1 MNNPQATDKQE
12 EKMKVFE
19 TWESEIRGYCR
30 KYPTVFASASNAR
43 QVDED
48 GKSYIDFFAGAGVL
62 NFGHNNERMKRA
74 MIEFMEA
81 DGVAH
86 SLDMYTTTKRRFI
99 ERFVSTI
106 LEPRGMNHKLQFIG
120 PTGTNAVEAALKL
133 ARKVTGRRLVYAF
146 SHGFHGMT
154 LGSLACT
161 GNAYFRNA
169 AGVPME
175 HVVHLPFE
183 NGPGGGI
190 DHLKELHCALSD
202 SSSGLEMPAAVIV
215 EPIQA
220 EGGVNVASAEWLQ
233 AVQKLAHE
241 NGALLILDDIQAG
254 CGRTGSYFSF
264 DGMGLEPDIIT
275 LAKGLGGFGTPIAM
289 NLIKPEHDKHWQPG
303 EHTGT
308 FRGQGLSFV
317 AGAEAMSYFEGDA
330 FMNEVKQKGQRM
342 RDCLE
347 SLVPDDAPLG
357 VEVRGRGMMQALD
370 VGDGTVAAAI
380 TKECFEHGL
389 LIGPC
394 GTGGRVLKLIPPL
407 TIPQED
413 LEEGLDILSDAVT
426 RHLKKKEVAA

>member
-1 MNNPQATDKQE
+1 
-12 EKMKVFE
+12 MKLFE
-19 TWESEIRGYCR
+19 TWESEIRAYCR

-43 QVDED
+43 QTDEN

-74 MIEFMEA
+74 MIEFLES

-86 SLDMYTTTKRRFI
+86 SLDMYTTVKRRFI
-99 ERFVSTI
+99 ERFAETI
-106 LEPRGMNHKLQFIG
+106 LVPRKMNYKMQFMG

-133 ARKVTGRRLVYAF
+133 ARKVTGRPGIYAF

-154 LGSLACT
+154 LGALACT
-161 GNAYFRNA
+161 ANAYFREA

-175 HVVHLPFE
+175 YVTHLPFE

-190 DHLKELHCALSD
+190 DHIRELQYALAD
-202 SSSGLEMPAAVIV
+202 SSSGLEKPAAVIV

-220 EGGVNVASAEWLQ
+220 EGGVNVASREWLR
-233 AVQKLAHE
+233 AVQELAHE
-241 NGALLILDDIQAG
+241 NRALLIFDDIQAG

-264 DGMGLEPDIIT
+264 DGMDLSPDIIC
-275 LAKGLGGFGTPIAM
+275 LAKGIGGYGTPLAM
-289 NLIKPEHDKHWQPG
+289 NLVNPEYDRHWQPG

-317 AGAEAMSYFEGDA
+317 AGAEAMSYIEDEG
-330 FMNEVKQKGQRM
+330 FMQGVKEKGAVMQDR
-342 RDCLE
+342 LN
-347 SLVPDDAPLG
+347 SLVPTDAKPDIA
-357 VEVRGRGMMQALD
+357 VRGKGMIQGLD
-370 VGDGTVAAAI
+370 VADGEKASII
-380 TKECFEHGL
+380 TSECFDRGL

-407 TIPQED
+407 TIPEPD
-413 LEEGLDILSDAVT
+413 LVEGLDIFADVVR
-426 RHLKKKEVAA
+426 RHLQKG